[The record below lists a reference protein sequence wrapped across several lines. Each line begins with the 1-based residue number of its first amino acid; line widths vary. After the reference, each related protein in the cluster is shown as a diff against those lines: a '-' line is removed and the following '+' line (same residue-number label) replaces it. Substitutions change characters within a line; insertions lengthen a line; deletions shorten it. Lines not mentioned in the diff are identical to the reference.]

1 MDIEEHGRR
10 WSNAGLGP
18 MFLLK
23 LPGIRKVAVD
33 AARRTKVEVGNS
45 FLTIS
50 RDQLAWLGTR
60 RGTDTSSISIVKI
73 CMILI

>member
-33 AARRTKVEVGNS
+33 AARPNEGG
-45 FLTIS
+45 S
-50 RDQLAWLGTR
+50 RKLIFNYKPRSAGLAWN
-60 RGTDTSSISIVKI
+60 
-73 CMILI
+73 